1 MSENIV
7 TVQPLKQSDA
17 GEGLAGLTEEAQEK
31 HRVNPGDY
39 ILLRGDGGN
48 EIVRRVWDVSGAPQ
62 DDSSSSERPDIHID
76 GRTRQ
81 SLNVSIGDTIEVE
94 KTEVEPAEEMVV
106 ALPRDFDLTNIERI
120 VRQKMQ
126 GLPVKEGST
135 KRFEFNFGG
144 AMGGSSS
151 AMTVRIVS
159 TEPGGF
165 VCVTDSTTVMKS
177 DKPISQ
183 FQSTEK
189 GMGSDV
195 PDVTY
200 EDIGGLNRE
209 LEKVRE
215 MIELPMRHS
224 ELFDRV
230 GIEPPKGVLLH
241 GPPGTG
247 KTLMAKAVA
256 NEVNASFSSISGPE
270 IMSRFY
276 GESEERLR
284 DLFEEAEDESPAVI
298 FIDEIDAIA
307 PSRGE
312 SGGEVEQRIV
322 AQLLSLMDGLEDRGD
337 IVVIGATNRVD
348 DLDNALR
355 RGGRFDRELEIG
367 VPDKEGRR
375 EIFGIHTRSMPLGD
389 GVDLDEYAEKT
400 YGFVGSDIQS
410 MTKEAAMCAIRRVRP
425 DLDLEQD
432 EIPASVLSEIDVCE
446 EDFKKAMKETEPS
459 AMREVFVEAPDV
471 TWDDVGGLQS
481 VQQKLVETVQW
492 PLEHEDVFEKMKMN
506 AETGV
511 LMYGPPGTGKTLLAK
526 AVANEA
532 DSNFISVKGP
542 ELINK
547 YIGESEKGIREVF
560 SKAREN
566 APTVVFFD
574 EIDAI
579 ATQRGMNNGGTGVTE
594 RVVSQLLTE
603 LDGLEN
609 LDDVIVLAT
618 SNRPD
623 RIDNALLRPG
633 RLSQQIHVPVPNKS
647 ARRKIFKVHTDDKP
661 IGEMVDFYTL
671 AEQTSGFVGA
681 DIEAVVRE
689 ASMSASRR
697 VIREHTI
704 EGSDDYEG
712 LDDATITKKDFEYA
726 LKEVTASVTDEIEE
740 QYEEIEEQMER
751 SEPTEES
758 NMNTPGFQ

>member
-1 MSENIV
+1 MSE
-7 TVQPLKQSDA
+7 TTFTAQPLKQSEA
-17 GEGLAGLTEEAQEK
+17 GEGLAGLTEDAQEK
-31 HRVNPGDY
+31 HGFNPGDY
-39 ILLRGDGGN
+39 ILLRGSAG
-48 EIVRRVWDVSGAPQ
+48 EEVVRRVWGYNIEN
-62 DDSSSSERPDIHID
+62 SSEDEVHID

-81 SLNVSIGDTIEVE
+81 ALDVSIGESVE
-94 KTEVEPAEEMVV
+94 ASKTDVSPAEEIVV
-106 ALPRDFDLTNIERI
+106 ALPRDFDLANIERLI
-120 VRQKMQ
+120 QQKMQ
-126 GLPVKEGST
+126 GTPVKEGHT

-151 AMTVRIVS
+151 AMVVQVVS
-159 TEPGGF
+159 TEPDGF
-165 VCVTDSTTVMKS
+165 VCVTDNTTVRKS
-177 DKPISQ
+177 DKPLSHY
-183 FQSTEK
+183 QSSSGESE
-189 GMGSDV
+189 SDV

-256 NEVNASFSSISGPE
+256 NEVDASFSSISGPE

-284 DLFEEAEDESPAVI
+284 DLFEEAEEMAPSVI

-307 PSRGE
+307 PSRGD
-312 SGGEVEQRIV
+312 SGGDVEQRIV

-375 EIFGIHTRSMPLGD
+375 EIFGIHTRSMPLKED
-389 GVDLDEYAEKT
+389 IDLDEYAEKT

-425 DLDLEQD
+425 ELDLEQD
-432 EIPASVLSEIDVCE
+432 EIPASVLAEIDVCK

-471 TWDDVGGLQS
+471 TWDDVGGLQM

-579 ATQRGMNNGGTGVTE
+579 ATQRGMDAGGTGVTE

-633 RLSQQIHVPVPNKS
+633 RLSQQIHVPVPNKD
-647 ARRKIFKVHTDDKP
+647 ARRKIFEVHTNDKP
-661 IGEMVDFYTL
+661 VGEMVDFYTL
-671 AEQTSGFVGA
+671 AEKTAGFVGA

-689 ASMSASRR
+689 ASMNSSRR
-697 VIREHTI
+697 VIRESNI
-704 EGSDDYEG
+704 DGGDGYPG
-712 LDDATITKKDFEYA
+712 LEDATITREDFEHA
-726 LKEVTASVTDEIEE
+726 LNEVTASVTEDIKEQYSEIEE
-740 QYEEIEEQMER
+740 KMER
-751 SEPTEES
+751 SDPTAEQTG
-758 NMNTPGFQ
+758 MNTPGFQ